1 MTISKAITTAT
12 REFERTTGKEK
23 KAEIRNVYLQE
34 GSGQENEYSQIV
46 IKIEYAIDGDYRES
60 DKNPFY
66 VKVIDY
72 GFYNNCELKKVIARK
87 IKLDF

>member
-1 MTISKAITTAT
+1 MTISKAITAAT
-12 REFERTTGKEK
+12 KEFERTIGKEK

-34 GSGQENEYSQIV
+34 GSGQKNKYSEIV
-46 IKIEYAIDGDYRES
+46 IKIEYAIDGDYRKS

-72 GFYNNCELKKVIARK
+72 GFCNNCELKKVIARK
-87 IKLDF
+87 I

>member
-1 MTISKAITTAT
+1 MTISKAITAAT
-12 REFERTTGKEK
+12 REFERTIGKEK

-34 GSGQENEYSQIV
+34 GSGQENKYSQIV

-66 VKVIDY
+66 VNVIDY
-72 GFYNNCELKKVIARK
+72 GFYDNCEVKKVIARK